1 MCRCKLCKLSR
12 DEAAA
17 KQRIIYHLF
26 KFPQRLKWLHHQP
39 LSDGGADRVSE
50 IKRRCLFIARV
61 INTGLPRYIYLHKQ
75 HK

>member
-1 MCRCKLCKLSR
+1 MCCCKLCKLS
-12 DEAAA
+12 EYEHCCQP
-17 KQRIIYHLF
+17 KIIYHLF
-26 KFPQRLKWLHHQP
+26 KFPQRLKWFHRQA
-39 LSDGGADRVSE
+39 LSDRGPSRVSE